1 MKIVIDTNVL
11 ISAFIATGTCKD
23 ILEYA
28 IEAHEIIISSYI
40 LKELKEK
47 LTVKL
52 GFSMKDYREISD
64 LLKQHVTVI
73 DKIKK
78 QHISLF
84 SDKKD
89 IPILQLCLSVEA
101 DILITGD
108 RDIQKLKYIGKTRII
123 SPSEFWDIEKNIS
136 S

>member
-1 MKIVIDTNVL
+1 MKIVVDTNVL

-28 IEAHEIIISSYI
+28 VETHEIIISPFI

-47 LTVKL
+47 LIGKL
-52 GFSMKDYREISD
+52 GFSKRDYREIRD
-64 LLKQHVTVI
+64 LLQQHVSI
-73 DKIKK
+73 IRERKK
-78 QHISLF
+78 YRPSF

-89 IPILQLCLSVEA
+89 IPILQLCLTVNA

-108 RDIQKLKYIGKTRII
+108 MEIQKLKRIGKTQII
-123 SPSEFWDIEKNIS
+123 TPSEFWEFEKNL
-136 S
+136 